1 MSTSKVDP
9 RARSKGVAERLPPL
23 HPARQ
28 ELVNISSL
36 TSAVV
41 ARARVR
47 ALRTLCRRS
56 GDAILVAQL
65 DLLLA
70 RSSRHRDRPDIECEI
85 CGKAA
90 ERYLRTRE
98 NPAVCREHSSLL
110 ARTRDMR
117 AIGVMLRDP
126 SLEFLG
132 ALVNHASAIR
142 LQLDDKSDPNALG
155 VLWPRLLAD
164 HRSMLS
170 IWRSCC
176 EPYPDSTYTPEP
188 ADNYPITSSLWEMV
202 SNSARARDAEASAS
216 NGRAGGRPRNQ
227 KQEQE
232 IRRLAKHG
240 LTQKEIAARLG
251 TAQCQVS
258 RVLRRVL

>member
-155 VLWPRLLAD
+155 VLWPRLLAEQ
-164 HRSMLS
+164 RSMLS

-176 EPYPDSTYTPEP
+176 DPYPDLTYPT
-188 ADNYPITSSLWEMV
+188 DHYPITSTLWEVV
-202 SNSARARDAEASAS
+202 SAAARARDAEASAR

>member
-9 RARSKGVAERLPPL
+9 RIRAKALAERLPRL
-23 HPARQ
+23 HPAHQ
-28 ELVNISSL
+28 ELVNISRL
-36 TSAVV
+36 TSALV
-41 ARARVR
+41 ARSRVR

-56 GDAILVAQL
+56 GDAILVAEL
-65 DLLLA
+65 DSLLA
-70 RSSRHRDRPDIECEI
+70 RAPRLEDRPDIECEI
-85 CGKAA
+85 CGKVA

-132 ALVNHASAIR
+132 ALVNHSSAIL
-142 LQLDDKSDPNALG
+142 LQLDDKGDPNALG